1 MPTWSFGWFQWLVS
15 AKYHPQIFPF
25 IHLPYTWIQF
35 FVPFTGFTLKIPD
48 AVMGLTFLA
57 AGGCMPE
64 GISSVLMVR
73 KGEGGVGVSNSLG
86 ANSLAILMSLG
97 IPWLIRNILHRNVPG
112 KEFVQINS
120 FHIEYTILLLLLS
133 VIALYVVL
141 TLSRY
146 RLKRTVGLA
155 LIAVY
160 SVIITL
166 GVCLEL
172 NLFFAPIACPRQ
184 WRIKL
189 WSRILVYPNT
199 KNWCQCGPVY

>member
-1 MPTWSFGWFQWLVS
+1 
-15 AKYHPQIFPF
+15 
-25 IHLPYTWIQF
+25 
-35 FVPFTGFTLKIPD
+35 
-48 AVMGLTFLA
+48 
-57 AGGCMPE
+57 MPE

-184 WRIKL
+184 
-189 WSRILVYPNT
+189 
-199 KNWCQCGPVY
+199 